1 MKSAKKAMRVDG
13 SNTHRRLVSFAG
25 IGAILAS
32 FVLAIAGTIPGQT
45 DALVMAQARS
55 SAAPATVPPDI
66 MGLVIRDPWFDFD
79 TNPAFPG
86 QPNKTFQDRMG
97 AALAQMGARWVRLD
111 FRIAA
116 PLDADPPLPPDFIER
131 EIAKNDYF
139 INEVAPRHGFQVLGL
154 LSFDLI
160 QGTDAHILN
169 TGPFTE
175 TSIYGGGVNR
185 YMDEWLRRALMIA
198 DRYGERVAAYQVL
211 NEQNRLPQYLPG
223 GPAGDGIDPVIV
235 ARMVTKLYRFC
246 RGIPPLPRPEPYRC
260 AHAAI
265 ITGGLHP
272 RGTTDGQSPSTIL
285 TDADYLTLMYASE
298 PFQGFRNTYGHWPVD
313 GIGYHPYPEEI
324 RLSPNDALVDRG
336 LNRMRTALVEAGDPN
351 VPFWITEIG
360 YNVGFDADGPRGP
373 IPPQTEAGQAEF
385 LRDIYVSLAARGD
398 VARIFWFKY
407 EDFPPADGPNA
418 QRWGLVRIPFRAPQ
432 PGENCPGGACYA
444 LDGEPERWRPAY
456 LVYREL
462 AGLPVYRQH
471 FPIMAR

>member
-1 MKSAKKAMRVDG
+1 MRRTARYG
-13 SNTHRRLVSFAG
+13 RLMRGVG
-25 IGAILAS
+25 L
-32 FVLAIAGTIPGQT
+32 VLAIWLTAAEPMPTPSVPP
-45 DALVMAQARS
+45 AAAQAPLM
-55 SAAPATVPPDI
+55 PASVTVPPDL
-66 MGLVIRDPWFDFD
+66 MGIVIRDPWFDFD

-86 QPNKTFQDRMG
+86 QPNRTFQDRMG
-97 AALAQMGARWVRLD
+97 AVLAQMGARWVRLD

-116 PLDADPPLPPDFIER
+116 PLDAQLPPDFIER

-139 INEVAPRHGFQVLGL
+139 INEVAPRYGFKVLGL
-154 LSFDLI
+154 LNFDLI
-160 QGTDAHILN
+160 QGTDAHVLN
-169 TGPFTE
+169 TGPFTD
-175 TSIYGGGVNR
+175 TIYGGGVNR
-185 YMDEWLRRALMIA
+185 YMEEWLRRALMIA

-223 GPAGDGIDPVIV
+223 GPTGDGIEPVVV

-246 RGIPPLPRPEPYRC
+246 RSIPPLPRPEPYRC
-260 AHAAI
+260 AHAQI

-272 RGTTDGQSPSTIL
+272 RGTTDGWSDGTIL
-285 TDADYLTLMYASE
+285 TDADYLKQMYASE
-298 PFQGFRNTYGHWPVD
+298 PFQAFRNAYGRWPVD

-336 LNRMRTALVEAGDPN
+336 LNRMRAALAEAGDPN

-360 YNVGFDADGPRGP
+360 YNVGFDVDGPRGP
-373 IPPQTEAGQAEF
+373 IPPQTEARQAEF
-385 LRDIYVSLAARGD
+385 LRDVYVSLAARSD

-444 LDGEPERWRPAY
+444 IDGEPERWRPAY

-462 AGLPVYRQH
+462 AGLPVYRWH
-471 FPIMAR
+471 LPIIAR

>member
-1 MKSAKKAMRVDG
+1 MRSVG
-13 SNTHRRLVSFAG
+13 MILTVWLVAAG
-25 IGAILAS
+25 IAS
-32 FVLAIAGTIPGQT
+32 APSIS
-45 DALVMAQARS
+45 LVVAQEPS
-55 SAAPATVPPDI
+55 PPTPATVPPDM
-66 MGLVIRDPWFDFD
+66 MGIVIRDPWFDFD

-86 QPNKTFQDRMG
+86 EPNKTFQDRMG

-116 PLDADPPLPPDFIER
+116 PLDADPPFPPDFIER

-139 INEVAPRHGFQVLGL
+139 INEVAPRHGFKVLRL

-160 QGTDAHILN
+160 QGTDAHVLN

-246 RGIPPLPRPEPYRC
+246 RGIPPPPRPEPYRC
-260 AHAAI
+260 NHAEI

-272 RGTTDGQSPSTIL
+272 RGTTDGSNNATIL
-285 TDADYLTLMYASE
+285 TDADYLKQMYASE
-298 PFQGFRNTYGHWPVD
+298 PFQGFKNTHGRWPVD

-336 LNRMRTALVEAGDPN
+336 LNRMRTALAEAGDPN
-351 VPFWITEIG
+351 APFWITEIG
-360 YNVGFDADGPRGP
+360 YNVGFDVDGPRGP
-373 IPPQTEAGQAEF
+373 FPPQTESGQAEF
-385 LRDIYVSLAARGD
+385 LRDVYVSLAARGD
-398 VARIFWFKY
+398 VAHIFWFKY

-432 PGENCPGGACYA
+432 PGENCPGGVCYA
-444 LDGEPERWRPAY
+444 VNGEPERWRLAY

-462 AGLPVYRQH
+462 AGLPVYRLH

>member
-1 MKSAKKAMRVDG
+1 MRK
-13 SNTHRRLVSFAG
+13 RRPPRHATSPGGFSIVLTALILVGAG
-25 IGAILAS
+25 IL
-32 FVLAIAGTIPGQT
+32 P
-45 DALVMAQARS
+45 
-55 SAAPATVPPDI
+55 PATTMPAAAQITPSQAPVTLPPDF
-66 MGLVIRDPWFDFD
+66 MGMVIRDPWFDFD

-97 AALAQMGARWVRLD
+97 TALAQMGARWVRLD

-116 PLDADPPLPPDFIER
+116 PLDADPLLPPDFIER

-139 INEVAPRHGFQVLGL
+139 INEVAPRHGFKVLGL

-160 QGTDAHILN
+160 QGTYAHVLN

-198 DRYGERVAAYQVL
+198 DRYGDRVAAYQVL

-223 GPAGDGIDPVIV
+223 GPAGDGIDPVIT
-235 ARMVTKLYRFC
+235 ARLVTKLYRFC
-246 RGIPPLPRPEPYRC
+246 RGIPPLPRPEPYGC
-260 AHAAI
+260 ANAAI
-265 ITGGLHP
+265 ILGGLHP
-272 RGTTDGQSPSTIL
+272 RGTTNGYDDQTLL
-285 TDADYLTLMYASE
+285 TDAEYLKQMYASE
-298 PFQGFRNTYGHWPVD
+298 PFQGFRNAQGRWPLD

-336 LNRMRTALVEAGDPN
+336 LNRMRAALQAAGDPTI
-351 VPFWITEIG
+351 PFWITEVG
-360 YNVGFDADGPRGP
+360 YNVGFDVDGPRGP
-373 IPPQTEAGQAEF
+373 IPPQTEAGQAAF
-385 LRDIYVSLAARGD
+385 LYDVYVSLAARGD

-418 QRWGLVRIPFRAPQ
+418 QRWGLVRIPFRPPQ

-444 LDGEPERWRPAY
+444 LDGEPARWRLAY

-471 FPIMAR
+471 FPIIAR

>member
-1 MKSAKKAMRVDG
+1 MQARYEVRHGRLM
-13 SNTHRRLVSFAG
+13 RRLG
-25 IGAILAS
+25 IILA
-32 FVLAIAGTIPGQT
+32 VWLAAAGGMMPAPLISP
-45 DALVMAQARS
+45 AVAQEPS
-55 SAAPATVPPDI
+55 MPAPASVPPDM
-66 MGLVIRDPWFDFD
+66 MGIVIRDPWFDFD

-86 QPNKTFQDRMG
+86 QSNKTFQDRMG
-97 AALAQMGARWVRLD
+97 AVLAQMGVRWVRLD

-116 PLDADPPLPPDFIER
+116 PLDADPRLPPDFIER
-131 EIAKNDYF
+131 EIARNDYF
-139 INEVAPRHGFQVLGL
+139 INEVAPRYGFKVLGL

-160 QGTDAHILN
+160 QGTDAHVLN

-185 YMDEWLRRALMIA
+185 YMDEWLTRALMIA

-223 GPAGDGIDPVIV
+223 GPAGDGIEPVIV

-246 RGIPPLPRPEPYRC
+246 RGIPPLPRPERYGC
-260 AHAAI
+260 ATAAI
-265 ITGGLHP
+265 ILGGLHP
-272 RGTTDGQSPSTIL
+272 RGATDGWSDQTIL
-285 TDADYLTLMYASE
+285 TDADYLKQIYASE
-298 PFQGFRNTYGHWPVD
+298 PFQGFRDANSRWPID

-336 LNRMRTALVEAGDPN
+336 LNRMRAALVEAGDPN

-360 YNVGFDADGPRGP
+360 YNVGFDVDGPRGP
-373 IPPQTEAGQAEF
+373 MPPQTEAGQAAF
-385 LRDIYVSLAARGD
+385 LHDVYVSLAARGD

-444 LDGEPERWRPAY
+444 VDGEPERWRPAY
-456 LVYREL
+456 LIYREI

>member
-1 MKSAKKAMRVDG
+1 MKLVKKAMRAG
-13 SNTHRRLVSFAG
+13 KSNAQRRFLSFAG
-25 IGAILAS
+25 IGAILSA
-32 FVLAIAGTIPGQT
+32 FVLAIAGARPAQT
-45 DALVMAQARS
+45 ASLAMAQAPP
-55 SAAPATVPPDI
+55 APVFATVPPDM
-66 MGLVIRDPWFDFD
+66 MGIVIRDPWFDFD
-79 TNPAFPG
+79 TNPDFSN

-116 PLDADPPLPPDFIER
+116 PLDAQLPPDFIER
-131 EIAKNDYF
+131 EIARNDYF
-139 INEVAPRHGFQVLGL
+139 INEVAPRHGFKVLGL

-160 QGTDAHILN
+160 QGTDAHVLN

-185 YMDEWLRRALMIA
+185 YMDEWLTRALMIA

-223 GPAGDGIDPVIV
+223 GPAGDSIDPVIV

-246 RGIPPLPRPEPYRC
+246 RGIPPLPRLEPPYRC
-260 AHAAI
+260 SHAEI
-265 ITGGLHP
+265 VIGGLHP
-272 RGTTDGQSPSTIL
+272 RGTTDGRSNQTIL
-285 TDADYLTLMYASE
+285 TDADYLKQMYASE
-298 PFQGFRNTYGHWPVD
+298 PFQGFKDAHGRWPVD

-324 RLSPNDALVDRG
+324 RLSPNDVLVDRG
-336 LNRMRTALVEAGDPN
+336 LNRMRTALAEAGDPN
-351 VPFWITEIG
+351 APFWITEIG
-360 YNVGFDADGPRGP
+360 YNVGFDVDGPRGP
-373 IPPQTEAGQAEF
+373 IPQQTEAGQAEF
-385 LRDIYVSLAARGD
+385 LRDVYVSLAARGD
-398 VARIFWFKY
+398 VARVFWFKY

-444 LDGEPERWRPAY
+444 VNGEPERWRPAY

>member
-1 MKSAKKAMRVDG
+1 MPAA
-13 SNTHRRLVSFAG
+13 
-25 IGAILAS
+25 
-32 FVLAIAGTIPGQT
+32 
-45 DALVMAQARS
+45 AQITPS
-55 SAAPATVPPDI
+55 QAPVTLPPDF
-66 MGLVIRDPWFDFD
+66 MGMVIRDPWFDFD

-97 AALAQMGARWVRLD
+97 TALAQMGARWVRLD

-139 INEVAPRHGFQVLGL
+139 INEVAPRHGFNVLGL

-160 QGTDAHILN
+160 QGTDAHVLN

-198 DRYGERVAAYQVL
+198 DRYGDRVAAYQVL

-223 GPAGDGIDPVIV
+223 GPAGDGIDPVIT
-235 ARMVTKLYRFC
+235 ARLVTKLYRFC
-246 RGIPPLPRPEPYRC
+246 RGIPPLPRPEPYGC
-260 AHAAI
+260 ANAAI
-265 ITGGLHP
+265 ILGGLHP
-272 RGTTDGQSPSTIL
+272 RGTTNGYDDQTLL
-285 TDADYLTLMYASE
+285 TDAEYLKQMYASE
-298 PFQGFRNTYGHWPVD
+298 PFQGFRNAQGRWPLD

-324 RLSPNDALVDRG
+324 RLSPNDALIDRG
-336 LNRMRTALVEAGDPN
+336 LNRMRTALQEAGDPAI
-351 VPFWITEIG
+351 PFWITEVG
-360 YNVGFDADGPRGP
+360 YNVGFDVDGPLGP
-373 IPPQTEAGQAEF
+373 IPPQTEAGQAAF
-385 LRDIYVSLAARGD
+385 LYDAYVSLAARGD
-398 VARIFWFKY
+398 VARVFWFKY

-418 QRWGLVRIPFRAPQ
+418 QRWGLVRIPFRPPQ

-462 AGLPVYRQH
+462 AGLPVYRQR
-471 FPIMAR
+471 FPIIGR

>member
-1 MKSAKKAMRVDG
+1 M
-13 SNTHRRLVSFAG
+13 
-25 IGAILAS
+25 ILAA
-32 FVLAIAGTIPGQT
+32 FILAAAGTAPAQT
-45 DALVMAQARS
+45 ASPAMARS
-55 SAAPATVPPDI
+55 PSALAPATVPPDM
-66 MGLVIRDPWFDFD
+66 MGIVIRDPWFDFD

-116 PLDADPPLPPDFIER
+116 PLDAQLPPDFIER

-139 INEVAPRHGFQVLGL
+139 INEVAPRHGFKVLGL

-160 QGTDAHILN
+160 QGTDAHVLN

-185 YMDEWLRRALMIA
+185 YMDEWLTRALMIA

-211 NEQNRLPQYLPG
+211 NEQNRLPRYLPD
-223 GPAGDGIDPVIV
+223 GPTGDGIDPVIV

-246 RGIPPLPRPEPYRC
+246 RGIPPLPRPAPYRC
-260 AHAAI
+260 AHAEI

-272 RGTTDGQSPSTIL
+272 RGTTDGKSDQTIL
-285 TDADYLTLMYASE
+285 TDADYLKRMYASR
-298 PFQGFRNTYGHWPVD
+298 PFQDFREANGRWPVD

-336 LNRMRTALVEAGDPN
+336 LNRMRAALAEAGDPN

-385 LRDIYVSLAARGD
+385 LRDIYVVAGGARRCGTHLLVQVRRFSASGRTERAALGAGAHSVSCAAARRELPWRS
-398 VARIFWFKY
+398 VLR
-407 EDFPPADGPNA
+407 
-418 QRWGLVRIPFRAPQ
+418 R
-432 PGENCPGGACYA
+432 
-444 LDGEPERWRPAY
+444 RWRTGTVASR
-456 LVYREL
+456 LS
-462 AGLPVYRQH
+462 GLPRACRVAGVPAA
-471 FPIMAR
+471 FPDHGAVRGGWI